1 MQAVRFAAA
10 VLAIAGFATLAGAQ
24 DVLGHADYASS
35 TPGRNE
41 VVQEPP
47 AQVEVTFTQEVFRRE
62 GENFVRVF
70 DEAEVQVS
78 EGDGVV
84 DDDDRTL
91 ITAQLPPDLE
101 PGRYI
106 VRWKTLSAEDGD
118 DDEGALCFY
127 VQVEPTEA
135 QEAECAEFDEDA
147 EGTATPA
154 ATGAETPDGGTA
166 PSEVTATP
174 VPATDGTESN
184 DGGGMSTAAI
194 VGIVIAVGVGVVV
207 VVAGVAVWLRK
218 LLE

>member
-1 MQAVRFAAA
+1 MQALRFAAA
-10 VLAIAGFATLAGAQ
+10 VLAVVLLVTLAGSE

-41 VVQEPP
+41 VVQDPP
-47 AQVEVTFTQEVFRRE
+47 VQVEVIFTQELFRRE

-70 DEAEVQVS
+70 NEAEAQVS
-78 EGDGVV
+78 EGDGAV

-91 ITAQLPPDLE
+91 ITTQLPPDLE
-101 PGRYI
+101 AGRYI
-106 VRWKTLSAEDGD
+106 VRWQTLSAEDGD
-118 DDEGALCFY
+118 DDEGAFCFY

-135 QEAECAEFDEDA
+135 QEAECAEFEEDA
-147 EGTATPA
+147 EGTATVPA
-154 ATGAETPDGGTA
+154 ATGDETPDGTA

-174 VPATDGTESN
+174 AAPTDGGEN
-184 DGGGMSTAAI
+184 GDGGGMSTAAI